1 MRKLVIGASR
11 ALSAQPLG
19 TLGEEHVFF
28 DSHGLGKQ
36 ANPVLHASHIRGT
49 TAAAGCFVRPESGI
63 ECLTLVLH
71 GALDVQ
77 DSAGHHAHLQAG
89 DAEWSTAGHGTL
101 HRYAGATDT
110 PVEALSV
117 WLNLPAAYK
126 STPPHSQP
134 LRAADIP
141 PVPLPD
147 DAGSARIIAG
157 EWQGQIG
164 PAETATPVQC
174 WDVHLRAGHTLD
186 APLPRGWY
194 ASALIV
200 AGEAAV
206 DFWPGSLAAPS
217 LVFFDAAG
225 DQVQIHALADTR
237 LLLLSAAPLEE
248 PLATADAIVSN
259 SPAELEQALE
269 AIRTGL
275 WGSLP
280 A

>member
-1 MRKLVIGASR
+1 M
-11 ALSAQPLG
+11 
-19 TLGEEHVFF
+19 
-28 DSHGLGKQ
+28 
-36 ANPVLHASHIRGT
+36 
-49 TAAAGCFVRPESGI
+49 
-63 ECLTLVLH
+63 
-71 GALDVQ
+71 
-77 DSAGHHAHLQAG
+77 
-89 DAEWSTAGHGTL
+89 
-101 HRYAGATDT
+101 
-110 PVEALSV
+110 
-117 WLNLPAAYK
+117 
-126 STPPHSQP
+126 
-134 LRAADIP
+134 
-141 PVPLPD
+141 
-147 DAGSARIIAG
+147 
-157 EWQGQIG
+157 
-164 PAETATPVQC
+164 QC

-269 AIRTGL
+269 AVRTGL

>member
-126 STPPHSQP
+126 STPPPTASPSGQRTSLPFPCRMMRDPHASSP
-134 LRAADIP
+134 ANGRARSARPRPPPPCSAGTSTCGQGIRSTRP
-141 PVPLPD
+141 CHAGGMPVP
-147 DAGSARIIAG
+147 
-157 EWQGQIG
+157 
-164 PAETATPVQC
+164 
-174 WDVHLRAGHTLD
+174 
-186 APLPRGWY
+186 
-194 ASALIV
+194 
-200 AGEAAV
+200 
-206 DFWPGSLAAPS
+206 
-217 LVFFDAAG
+217 
-225 DQVQIHALADTR
+225 
-237 LLLLSAAPLEE
+237 
-248 PLATADAIVSN
+248 
-259 SPAELEQALE
+259 
-269 AIRTGL
+269 
-275 WGSLP
+275 
-280 A
+280 